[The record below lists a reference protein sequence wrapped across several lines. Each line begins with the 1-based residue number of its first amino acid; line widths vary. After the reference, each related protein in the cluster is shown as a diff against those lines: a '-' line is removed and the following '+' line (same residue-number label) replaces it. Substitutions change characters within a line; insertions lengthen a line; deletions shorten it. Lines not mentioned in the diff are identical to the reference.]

1 MMLLPLREVS
11 LNGEKNNFY
20 TWRYNTM
27 TNLTNTQRIENL
39 EKDFAEVKSDL
50 KTLIAMMQNGQKPT
64 NSQKGQS
71 ADKKAEREAKREAE
85 KDAFKATHKLV
96 RSSKENKQLVYA
108 EMKKQG
114 INEFNRK
121 DYERIAKGLGVL
133 GKNGS
138 VVATWE
144 ETK

>member
-1 MMLLPLREVS
+1 MARMTIEATNKRIDSLEEKLDKVLEMLSSRPNTEVRGAS
-11 LNGEKNNFY
+11 APKA
-20 TWRYNTM
+20 T
-27 TNLTNTQRIENL
+27 
-39 EKDFAEVKSDL
+39 
-50 KTLIAMMQNGQKPT
+50 
-64 NSQKGQS
+64 

-85 KDAFKATHKLV
+85 KAEFKKTHKLV

-144 ETK
+144 EIK